1 MRRWVVPV
9 PEEDWAGGARKNPP
23 ESLGQF
29 GESSIEAERP
39 LQKLVIPLERGRG
52 DPGLDGAGGE
62 QRVGLLVSKGRIWCL
77 CWRVCW

>member
-1 MRRWVVPV
+1 MKTQVGVSRPRGKKMRRWVVPV

-39 LQKLVIPLERGRG
+39 LQKLFHWRGAEVTLVWM
-52 DPGLDGAGGE
+52 GL
-62 QRVGLLVSKGRIWCL
+62 VVSKGWGY
-77 CWRVCW
+77 W